1 MKVLVVLVLAVFTG
15 CNANLFS
22 ADEPKS
28 KLDELTD
35 AFWGSVNKARRTADD
50 TLDKFM
56 QTEIGQNVGAR
67 LAEGAH
73 AASTYAEIA
82 WDQLPTTVKDS
93 MGSVGML
100 LYGISVQADE
110 GLTTFKKKIEPFV
123 ERVAPVAEK
132 VQSLLTQR
140 AEQVAEVA
148 SPYVDKLIEKLD
160 PMTQDV
166 QTRLTNLFDSFD
178 KTNLGAMRVLVVLVL
193 IVFTGCNGNLLYA
206 DKSKSKMDGL
216 IDAYWDYVRNTV
228 RFVKESFEVIE
239 QTEFGK
245 DLSGCLGEGAKLA
258 EIYADTA
265 WDQLSPETK
274 DKFTAIIIVAG
285 EIGSQVQLGMYTVKK
300 QLESTVEKMAPL
312 AEQVTIT
319 LTARAEQLT
328 DMASPYAERLKEKL
342 EPVIH
347 NMKTHLNALYQ
358 STVKTN

>member
-166 QTRLTNLFDSFD
+166 QTRLTNL
-178 KTNLGAMRVLVVLVL
+178 
-193 IVFTGCNGNLLYA
+193 
-206 DKSKSKMDGL
+206 
-216 IDAYWDYVRNTV
+216 
-228 RFVKESFEVIE
+228 
-239 QTEFGK
+239 
-245 DLSGCLGEGAKLA
+245 
-258 EIYADTA
+258 
-265 WDQLSPETK
+265 
-274 DKFTAIIIVAG
+274 
-285 EIGSQVQLGMYTVKK
+285 QVQLGMYTVKK